1 MKISLPRNSNE
12 SHGGVFLK
20 DGRVVVNAELV
31 VLGVER
37 PGEIILGLDR
47 RKLGA
52 AEVTHHELHPKVV
65 DVGFKA
71 HEFGGNG
78 EVLVDKGGVWN
89 NGFGDKASVLIVDD
103 GGDGH
108 KVDFVGEE

>member
-1 MKISLPRNSNE
+1 MSTRSRNLAIPVEDILTQEFHE
-12 SHGGVFLK
+12 SHGSVFLK

-52 AEVTHHELHPKVV
+52 AEVAHHELHPKVV

-71 HEFGGNG
+71 HEFGRNG
-78 EVLVDKGGVWN
+78 EVLVDKGRV
-89 NGFGDKASVLIVDD
+89 
-103 GGDGH
+103 
-108 KVDFVGEE
+108 

>member
-52 AEVTHHELHPKVV
+52 ADVAHHGLHPKVI
-65 DVGFKA
+65 DVCSQT
-71 HEFGGNG
+71 HE
-78 EVLVDKGGVWN
+78 
-89 NGFGDKASVLIVDD
+89 
-103 GGDGH
+103 
-108 KVDFVGEE
+108 VGWDSKMFINVG